1 MNVKTILA
9 RKGYDVITIA
19 PDRTVAEAVRQFE
32 LCNVG
37 ALVVSDDGYTL
48 AGILSERDVIRG
60 LATTGPA
67 ILSATVEA
75 LMSRDVFVCTRRDSV
90 DALFAMMT
98 DRRVRHLPVVEHG
111 IVVGIVSIGDVV
123 KYRVDSLAEEA
134 DALRDYI
141 LHA

>member
-19 PDRTVAEAVRQFE
+19 PDRTVAEAVRQLE

-37 ALVVSDDGYTL
+37 ALVVSEDGYSL

-67 ILSATVEA
+67 ILSPTVEA

-111 IVVGIVSIGDVV
+111 IVVGIISIGDVV

-134 DALRDYI
+134 EALRDYI